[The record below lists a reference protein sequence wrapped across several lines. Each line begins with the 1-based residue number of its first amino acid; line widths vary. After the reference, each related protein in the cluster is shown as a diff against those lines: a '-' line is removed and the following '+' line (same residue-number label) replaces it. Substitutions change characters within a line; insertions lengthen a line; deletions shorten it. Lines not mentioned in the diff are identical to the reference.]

1 MRIAPVEEE
10 KDEEASSPTPRRRS
24 PSCGDKCFRRGII
37 YKIIKKHCDIKKE
50 NSIFYS
56 YLILLTSVYFSCEAL
71 QVSPLI
77 KSSDHYNTTVSSF
90 AYDLLFSWLISYF
103 LLSQQKIATQNIPD
117 NIFYW
122 IMAHIGGL
130 GFALLGEVPFLSHL
144 VITNTWWKGLD
155 INAWIT
161 IIIFAVIIISIGIK
175 ETIDSCFDNTFKT
188 NLRNIFIIGV
198 AYTVIL
204 ILLYVGNSKYIHFH
218 VHHAIFAG
226 VLSTWF
232 TKWDYK
238 IEMAMHAI
246 FMGIVVE
253 GINFYGIGELAL
265 FLTNGVTLLPFSI
278 ALSITLFYIGTIGLC
293 YLLSYW

>member
-1 MRIAPVEEE
+1 MRISPVEEE
-10 KDEEASSPTPRRRS
+10 KDEEASSPMSRRRS

-37 YKIIKKHCDIKKE
+37 HKIIKKHCDIKKE

-161 IIIFAVIIISIGIK
+161 IIIFAVIIIAIGIK
-175 ETIDSCFDNTFKT
+175 ETCDSCFDNTFKT
-188 NLRNIFIIGV
+188 NLRNILIIGV
-198 AYTVIL
+198 AYTTIL
-204 ILLYVGNSKYIHFH
+204 ILLYVGDSKYIHFH

-226 VLSTWF
+226 ILSTWF

-265 FLTNGVTLLPFSI
+265 FLTNGITLMTFSV
-278 ALSITLFYIGTIGLC
+278 ALSITLSYIGIIGLC
-293 YLLSYW
+293 YLLSFW